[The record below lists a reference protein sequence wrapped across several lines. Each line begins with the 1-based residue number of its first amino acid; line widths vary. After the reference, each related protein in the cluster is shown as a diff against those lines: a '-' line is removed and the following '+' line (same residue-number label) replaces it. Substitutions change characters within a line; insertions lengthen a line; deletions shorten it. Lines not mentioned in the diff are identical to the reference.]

1 MVTRRKRRKERLLRD
16 LRGGTGKS
24 ALKPMEV
31 VARLDALL
39 ALGERPSDL
48 RPLVAGRFQFKNSP
62 ELLAL
67 VAEAQATFGF
77 DPRAW
82 RILGVKLPRSE
93 EEKQRRE

>member
-1 MVTRRKRRKERLLRD
+1 MVTRRKRRKDRLLRE
-16 LRGGTGKS
+16 LRDGRGKS

-31 VARLDALL
+31 VARLDELL

-48 RPLVAGRFQFKNSP
+48 RPLNAGRFDLKNTP

-67 VAEAQATFGF
+67 VNEAQATFGF

-82 RILGVKLPRSE
+82 RILGVKLPRTD